1 MKNYIHI
8 GMMVIYVLVIT
19 ANIKDF
25 MRCNYGKIYANTRML
40 MQKIIWSCLEMA
52 NKINN
57 KLGEKKCTKN

>member
-1 MKNYIHI
+1 
-8 GMMVIYVLVIT
+8 MMVIYVLVEV

-25 MRCNYGKIYANTRML
+25 MRCINGKIYANTRMF
-40 MQKIIWSCLEMA
+40 MQKAIWFCMAVA

>member
-1 MKNYIHI
+1 
-8 GMMVIYVLVIT
+8 VIFVLVIT

-25 MRCNYGKIYANTRML
+25 MRCNYGEIYDNTRMF
-40 MQKIIWSCLEMA
+40 MQKIIWSCLEME

>member
-1 MKNYIHI
+1 MINYIHI
-8 GMMVIYVLVIT
+8 GMMAIFVLVIT

-25 MRCNYGKIYANTRML
+25 MRCNYGEICDNIRMF
-40 MQKIIWSCLEMA
+40 MQKIIWSCLEME